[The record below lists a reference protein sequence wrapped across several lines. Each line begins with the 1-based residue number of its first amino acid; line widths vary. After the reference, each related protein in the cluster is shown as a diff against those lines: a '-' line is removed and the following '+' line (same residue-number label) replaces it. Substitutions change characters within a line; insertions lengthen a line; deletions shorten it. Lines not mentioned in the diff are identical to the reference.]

1 MLEEVKGQAGGGGE
15 RGERGWERDYNLKWT
30 CIPFRNANSSLSL
43 PRSTC
48 KCQLFT
54 QSAIPFLILY

>member
-1 MLEEVKGQAGGGGE
+1 MLEEVKGQGGGGGGGE
-15 RGERGWERDYNLKWT
+15 RGGERGYNRKWT

-54 QSAIPFLILY
+54 ESAIHFLILY